1 MPKLMI
7 RIIMSLGAL
16 LLSIIPISQTFA
28 QVDQQDQEPHAGET
42 SKPNVI
48 LLKAEPM
55 PVGSGHWPMW
65 ASVVGGSQDTT
76 EVKGSSR
83 VLNALQGGGIGAF
96 IGGLL
101 GFVYGGLENSEAS
114 GGFWWIFP
122 DPDHY
127 CFDKNCALTG
137 FAIGAGVG
145 FVLGVTIG
153 ALAFNP
159 EEKSSEQ
166 HQANLIIM
174 PLHDGS
180 LGVGLSVAF

>member
-1 MPKLMI
+1 MPKLLAV
-7 RIIMSLGAL
+7 RIIMMGAV
-16 LLSIIPISQTFA
+16 LLSTTPISQTFA

-48 LLKAEPM
+48 LLKAEPL
-55 PVGSGHWPMW
+55 PVASGDWPLW

-83 VLNALQGGGIGAF
+83 VINALKGGGIGAF
-96 IGGLL
+96 IGGIL
-101 GFVYGGLENSEAS
+101 GFLYGGLENFDAS
-114 GGFWWIFP
+114 GGFPGFP
-122 DPDHY
+122 DPDHP

-145 FVLGVTIG
+145 FVLGATIG

-166 HQANLIIM
+166 HRANLIIT